1 MSDDSWRRNRKPSR
15 GRRSD
20 PEQGFPGD
28 GGWSPPSMSDS
39 GGYGA
44 GRRDQTSG
52 GTETSALVK
61 RFDGSRGFGF
71 VGLDGGGDA
80 FLHISVL
87 QRMGVDSVPIGA
99 RLRVRVGQGQK
110 GPQVTEVLEIGE
122 VEALP
127 PERERSPSR
136 GAPPP
141 PSGPAQE
148 MTGVVKWYNAQK
160 GFGFV
165 APESGGPDVFVH
177 ASALERSGVR
187 SLAEGQSITIR
198 VVTGRK
204 GPEAESV
211 RVD

>member
-1 MSDDSWRRNRKPSR
+1 MPEFGGYAG
-15 GRRSD
+15 GRR
-20 PEQGFPGD
+20 E
-28 GGWSPPSMSDS
+28 PSL
-39 GGYGA
+39 
-44 GRRDQTSG
+44 G

-61 RFDGSRGFGF
+61 RFDASRGFGF

-110 GPQVTEVLEIGE
+110 GPQVTEVLDIGA

-136 GAPPP
+136 GAPP

-165 APESGGPDVFVH
+165 APEGGGPDVFVH

-187 SLAEGQSITIR
+187 TLAEGQSITIR

-211 RVD
+211 RID